1 MKGDMRVRRTQSL
14 TSLNRLSGVFDDKV
28 TALMRVHE
36 DESTARSK
44 PTIRG
49 AEDRD
54 AEKENVRPS
63 TNVLDTAGKSL
74 LRARLAISRENM
86 VWTA

>member
-28 TALMRVHE
+28 TALMRVNE
-36 DESTARSK
+36 DKPTARSK
-44 PTIRG
+44 PTTRD
-49 AEDRD
+49 AEDRY
-54 AEKENVRPS
+54 AEKENVRPG

>member
-1 MKGDMRVRRTQSL
+1 MRVRRTQSL
-14 TSLNRLSGVFDDKV
+14 TSLNRLSGMFDDEV
-28 TALMRVHE
+28 TALMRVNE
-36 DESTARSK
+36 DEPTARSK
-44 PTIRG
+44 PNTRD
-49 AEDRD
+49 AEDRY